1 MIITMSVFTHW
12 AGISQRDVSIPPAYC
27 TQGDFEAVYVPVE
40 SKRLV
45 LLNAGAK
52 TLSTGF
58 PSCHPLQ

>member
-12 AGISQRDVSIPPAYC
+12 VDISQRDVFMPPAYC
-27 TQGDFEAVYVPVE
+27 TQGDFEAVYVPVD

-58 PSCHPLQ
+58 PSCHSLQ